1 MGLVNA
7 LGVCTYIEAGNH
19 LSSGHQCT
27 ILDNLPPVVIV
38 TQAICFCYSLL
49 KVALVIIYL

>member
-19 LSSGHQCT
+19 LGSGRQCT
-27 ILDNLPPVVIV
+27 ILDNLLPIV
-38 TQAICFCYSLL
+38 TVL
-49 KVALVIIYL
+49 KQFVSATLC